1 MITWYFSLSKNILL
15 LSFIVCD
22 QERNI
27 ELIYYVIENLY
38 NGGNH
43 KIEADW
49 SKPYCITIYLNAYD
63 LVSYVRN

>member
-43 KIEADW
+43 KIEAD
-49 SKPYCITIYLNAYD
+49 
-63 LVSYVRN
+63 

>member
-1 MITWYFSLSKNILL
+1 MK
-15 LSFIVCD
+15 
-22 QERNI
+22 ERNI

-49 SKPYCITIYLNAYD
+49 SKWSYCITIYLNAYD

>member
-1 MITWYFSLSKNILL
+1 MISTWYFSISKNILL
-15 LSFIVCD
+15 LSFISLCD

-43 KIEADW
+43 KIEAD
-49 SKPYCITIYLNAYD
+49 
-63 LVSYVRN
+63 